1 MRSRRPFPLGQS
13 PVRRR
18 SGPWRSST
26 SSRAPVAA
34 PTRAPQA
41 TTASTAASIRVSRFA
56 QHSSKTASPTSRPA
70 AASSPTPSLRSS
82 TRRPVTRRGRWSK
95 RSRSPAAARCGCS
108 GDAFEFSFRYTHC
121 AMLGILLVLFGY
133 VLGSVPTGYLVGRAL
148 GVDVRKVGSGNIGTA
163 NVLRAAGKWAAV
175 LTLLGDMLKGLIP
188 VVVARLVTENAWL
201 IAAVALA
208 AVVGHCWPVFLR
220 FKGGKA
226 VATGA
231 GTTIGLA
238 PLVGLGLFAFWW
250 AVVLLSRYTSLGAI
264 SVMVVSPVVF
274 WLSGQPLPYVLYT
287 IVGGAL
293 VLWRHR
299 ENARALIKG
308 TERKVGERTERGS

>member
-1 MRSRRPFPLGQS
+1 
-13 PVRRR
+13 
-18 SGPWRSST
+18 
-26 SSRAPVAA
+26 
-34 PTRAPQA
+34 
-41 TTASTAASIRVSRFA
+41 
-56 QHSSKTASPTSRPA
+56 
-70 AASSPTPSLRSS
+70 
-82 TRRPVTRRGRWSK
+82 
-95 RSRSPAAARCGCS
+95 
-108 GDAFEFSFRYTHC
+108 
-121 AMLGILLVLFGY
+121 MLGVFLVLLGY
-133 VLGSVPTGYLVGRAL
+133 VLGSVPTGYLVGRVL

-163 NVLRAAGKWAAV
+163 NVLRVAGKRAAV
-175 LTLLGDMLKGLIP
+175 LTLTGDMLKGFVP
-188 VVVARLVTENAWL
+188 VVIARLLVSNHWL
-201 IAAVALA
+201 IAAVAFA

-238 PLVGLGLFAFWW
+238 PILGLGLFAFWW
-250 AVVLLSRYTSLGAI
+250 AIVLLSRYTSLGAI

>member
-1 MRSRRPFPLGQS
+1 L
-13 PVRRR
+13 
-18 SGPWRSST
+18 
-26 SSRAPVAA
+26 
-34 PTRAPQA
+34 
-41 TTASTAASIRVSRFA
+41 
-56 QHSSKTASPTSRPA
+56 
-70 AASSPTPSLRSS
+70 
-82 TRRPVTRRGRWSK
+82 
-95 RSRSPAAARCGCS
+95 
-108 GDAFEFSFRYTHC
+108 FRYTHS
-121 AMLGILLVLFGY
+121 AMLGVSLMLLGY
-133 VLGSVPTGYLVGRAL
+133 VLGSVPTGYLVGRVL

-163 NVLRAAGKWAAV
+163 NVLRAAGKRAAV
-175 LTLLGDMLKGLIP
+175 LTLAGDMLKGFVP
-188 VVVARLVTENAWL
+188 VVIARLLVSNHWL
-201 IAAVALA
+201 IAAVAFA

-238 PLVGLGLFAFWW
+238 PILGLGLFAFWW
-250 AVVLLSRYTSLGAI
+250 AIVLLSRYTSLGAI

-274 WLSGQPLPYVLYT
+274 WLSGQPLPYMLYT

>member
-1 MRSRRPFPLGQS
+1 
-13 PVRRR
+13 
-18 SGPWRSST
+18 
-26 SSRAPVAA
+26 
-34 PTRAPQA
+34 
-41 TTASTAASIRVSRFA
+41 
-56 QHSSKTASPTSRPA
+56 
-70 AASSPTPSLRSS
+70 
-82 TRRPVTRRGRWSK
+82 
-95 RSRSPAAARCGCS
+95 
-108 GDAFEFSFRYTHC
+108 
-121 AMLGILLVLFGY
+121 MLGILLVLFGY

-175 LTLLGDMLKGLIP
+175 LTLAGDMLKGLVP
-188 VVVARLVTENAWL
+188 VVVARLAVQNEWL
-201 IAAVALA
+201 IAAVAFA
-208 AVVGHCWPVFLR
+208 ALIGHCWPVFLR

-238 PLVGLGLFAFWW
+238 
-250 AVVLLSRYTSLGAI
+250 VVLLSRYTSLGAI
-264 SVMVVSPVVF
+264 AVMVISPVVF

-299 ENARALIKG
+299 ENARALLQG
-308 TERKVGERTERGS
+308 TERKVGQRAEEEQS